1 MIGILSIMHIIGG
14 SSLLKKSGT
23 ISWRSL
29 HSCDCTSTL
38 THTQLLCPSP
48 VTCLYF
54 RPHPETT
61 SILWIHWIPWVLW
74 IFEFLG
80 LLWLLVILGFLEFL
94 GLLGLLR
101 FFGFVGFFEFL
112 RLLDFLGLCT
122 SSNFI
127 FFRYFVRV
135 SDIWWIQN
143 SMKLDTATTYDIH
156 LLDERETK
164 MTLHTLSHW

>member
-54 RPHPETT
+54 RPHPQTT
-61 SILWIHWIPWVLW
+61 SILWIPRTLWVLW

-80 LLWLLVILGFLEFL
+80 LLGLLVILGFLEFL
-94 GLLGLLR
+94 GLLGLLGLR
-101 FFGFVGFFEFL
+101 FFEFR
-112 RLLDFLGLCT
+112 RLLGFLGLCI

-127 FFRYFVRV
+127 FFFGILYAYLIFGEFR
-135 SDIWWIQN
+135 IQW
-143 SMKLDTATTYDIH
+143 SWT
-156 LLDERETK
+156 LLQL
-164 MTLHTLSHW
+164 MIYVY